1 MAYNTQQ
8 QQQNKRH
15 DLQPPHNLDAEK
27 AVLGSILKDEQAI
40 HAVIEVFENEA
51 VFYTPKH
58 RIIFKGMIS
67 LYERHDPCD
76 ITTLSNLLSGQGG
89 LEEIGGRVYLVD
101 LAEYVVSTGNVKYH
115 ADIILEK
122 YLLRRLIQTT
132 NEINKSAYELEGS
145 VDELL
150 DSAEK
155 NIFDISEQR
164 LKKGF
169 VSIKELMP
177 STFDEI
183 ENLQSPDS
191 NMVGIKTGFTGL
203 DIMTNGLHKGELVI
217 IAGRPSMGK
226 SALAMNIAEYVAAEQ
241 GKGVGVFSLEMSKE
255 QLALRSLCSRAKVS
269 QQRLRAG
276 KLRDEEW
283 SRLTVHG
290 GQLAE
295 APIFIDDSP
304 SSTSLEIRAKSRRLK
319 SQKDV
324 NLELI
329 IVDYLQMAEGSGR
342 FENRQQEMASI
353 SRNLKSLA
361 KELEIPVIA
370 CSQLS
375 RQVEQRGGEKR
386 PQLSDLRESGAIE
399 QDADVVMFIYRPEH
413 YLSHLEKTDPKYQEV
428 QGKAEIII
436 AKQRNGPTGVVNLAF
451 IKEFACFEN
460 LAPGY
465 REVPADVDPVDNGD
479 GQSPF

>member
-1 MAYNTQQ
+1 MVYNTRQQ
-8 QQQNKRH
+8 QSKRQEY
-15 DLQPPHNLDAEK
+15 QPPHNLDAEK

-40 HAVIEVFENEA
+40 HTVIEVFDHEA
-51 VFYTPKH
+51 VFYIPKH
-58 RIIFKGMIS
+58 RMIFRGMLD
-67 LYERHDPCD
+67 LYERHEPCD
-76 ITTLSNLLSGQGG
+76 ITTLSSLLSDIGS

-101 LAEYVVSTGNVKYH
+101 LAEYVVSTANVKHH

-122 YLLRRLIQTT
+122 HLLRRLIQTT
-132 NEINKSAYELEGS
+132 NEINRSAYELEGS

-169 VSIKELMP
+169 ISIKELMP

-191 NMVGIKTGFTGL
+191 DMSGIKTGFTGL
-203 DIMTNGLHKGELVI
+203 DVMTNGMHNGELII

-226 SALAMNIAEYVAAEQ
+226 SALAMNIAEYVATEQ
-241 GKGVGVFSLEMSKE
+241 GKGVGIFSLEMSKE

-269 QQRLRAG
+269 QQKLRAG

-283 SRLTVHG
+283 SKLTVHG

-304 SSTSLEIRAKSRRLK
+304 SSSSLEIRAKARRLK

-324 NLELI
+324 NLQLI
-329 IVDYLQMAEGSGR
+329 IVDYLQMAVGSGR

-353 SRNLKSLA
+353 SRNLKALA

-375 RQVEQRGGEKR
+375 RQVEQRGGAKR

-399 QDADVVMFIYRPEH
+399 QDADVVMFIYREEH
-413 YLSHLEKTDPKYQEV
+413 YLSHLEKNDPKYLEV
-428 QGKAEIII
+428 EGLSEIII
-436 AKQRNGPTGVVNLAF
+436 AKQRNGPTGVVKLTF

-460 LAPGY
+460 MAPGY
-465 REVPADVDPVDNGD
+465 REVPSGVDPVDHGD